1 MWNEH
6 IRPLRDDSLFWH
18 GIWKEAGRPAAGA
31 LAAIM
36 RSTRAKY
43 HRAVKMH
50 KSKEM
55 STRRSVIAK
64 CVSDGINRDF
74 WGEIKKL
81 ESKNKTMPN
90 AVDGFTDDGDI
101 ANSFAQKY
109 SKLYESLPTSHQEI
123 ADLRRQTT
131 DDLYIESHCN
141 EDYVNIEDVKKS
153 LLRLR
158 HGKSDGIR
166 GTDSD
171 HFIYCSAKFQILV
184 SGLINSMFIHGY
196 TPIDL
201 LESVLISIP
210 KDLRGRMCTNENYRG
225 IVTV

>member
-1 MWNEH
+1 
-6 IRPLRDDSLFWH
+6 
-18 GIWKEAGRPAAGA
+18 
-31 LAAIM
+31 
-36 RSTRAKY
+36 
-43 HRAVKMH
+43 MH
-50 KSKEM
+50 KSKLM

-74 WGEIKKL
+74 WREIKKL
-81 ESKNKTMPN
+81 ESKNKTMPS

-109 SKLYESLPTSHQEI
+109 SKLYQSVPTSHQEI

-141 EDYVNIEDVKKS
+141 EDYVNLEDVKKP

-158 HGKSDGIR
+158 HGKSHRIR

-210 KDLRGRMCTNENYRG
+210 KDLRGNTKTIEVLPYVQHCVNL
-225 IVTV
+225 